1 MEKTIIL
8 QTSILYSFPVSV
20 SSWFKYKI
28 SRNKILFEA
37 ESLTFVPLTPF
48 QNTLLSMQFG
58 LGRLGKNLDRNNRAI
73 GQVLFLKV
81 FHFPAVFV

>member
-58 LGRLGKNLDRNNRAI
+58 LGKNLDRNNRAI